1 MGIQESVL
9 RAAVADLIPSAR
21 RGTAYGIFAAAI
33 GAAALVGGVLTGALY
48 ETSLPLLVAVVAGI
62 QAGALVLYLVWS
74 RGGRAAVP

>member
-9 RAAVADLIPSAR
+9 RAAVADLIPSGR

-62 QAGALVLYLVWS
+62 QVAALILFAVWS
-74 RGGRAAVP
+74 RGRRSEVP